1 MKLIGFR
8 KADFVSK
15 EGVPVTGYNVY
26 IATEIDPRRGGGV
39 SVERDYL
46 SDAKL
51 SREGLTLVALL
62 GHDIKVY
69 YNRYGK
75 IDSIVVQD

>member
-1 MKLIGFR
+1 MKLIGYR
-8 KADFVSK
+8 KSDFTTK
-15 EGVPVTGYNVY
+15 DGLPVTGYNVY

-51 SREGLTLVALL
+51 SRENLKLDELL